1 MKGLLVYVFLLSIG
15 FAKPEGQVV
24 FENSCLRCH
33 QPDSKKPLSYLQKK
47 YKGKA
52 QEVVELA
59 KRCPWGRGLS
69 DLEIEL
75 VSRWI
80 AGD

>member
-1 MKGLLVYVFLLSIG
+1 MAVLLFLALIFSFG
-15 FAKPEGQVV
+15 FAKPEGQVI

-33 QPDSKKPLSYLQKK
+33 QPNSNKPLSYLQKK

-52 QEVVELA
+52 EEVMELA
-59 KRCPWGRGLS
+59 KRCPWGKGLS
-69 DLEIEL
+69 ELEIEL

-80 AGD
+80 AGN